1 MLYLPIN
8 ERAAE
13 SVEGSVTSSGFVV
26 EVLLVTVGL
35 VPDRN
40 KNRMAFISSNTNGFQ
55 TDQFAKLRHLFSIT
69 LTNTDTFL

>member
-1 MLYLPIN
+1 MYIPIN

-40 KNRMAFISSNTNGFQ
+40 ENTMAFISSNKNGLQ
-55 TDQFAKLRHLFSIT
+55 TDHSPGLIQ
-69 LTNTDTFL
+69 